1 MTYIHLLSFASFSIL
16 LQQVP
21 SLSQLCHSHGLALAL
36 ATLFRYTGPRVS
48 EVAAFQIP
56 DVQVGARHGL
66 RIIRRGK
73 GLKHREI
80 PLVQNRVNVHTQ
92 YSKIS
97 VSRRI
102 GHEYPIGVMCRVL
115 EVSVSGFSAWKPR
128 PLWTRTRTLA
138 NVRRLVADDQP
149 GGSKGLLPPPLGDD
163 DTALVIVN
171 ALRWQDSQRP
181 S

>member
-115 EVSVSGFSAWKPR
+115 EGEVEELFSMMAQTAVCSFAPKRASLR
-128 PLWTRTRTLA
+128 PT
-138 NVRRLVADDQP
+138 
-149 GGSKGLLPPPLGDD
+149 SKKLSCTIAGRVESSSS
-163 DTALVIVN
+163 TESA
-171 ALRWQDSQRP
+171 
-181 S
+181 